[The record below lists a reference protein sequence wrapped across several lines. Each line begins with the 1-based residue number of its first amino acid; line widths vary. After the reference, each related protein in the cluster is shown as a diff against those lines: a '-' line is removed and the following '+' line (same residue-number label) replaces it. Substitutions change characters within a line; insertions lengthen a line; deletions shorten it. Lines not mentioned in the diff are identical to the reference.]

1 MELEA
6 LARCLGTGSCI
17 VTQLTSGL
25 IIGMLLFLIASG
37 VTLIFGV
44 LNVINFAHGSLYML
58 GAYIAWTLYQA
69 SGSYFVSAVGAA
81 LAVGLIGIAFERLLM
96 SKVYGSDVLMQ
107 LLVCYA
113 VVLIADDLVKILWGP
128 RVLSMGMPAEFRLPP
143 LRFLGGVVPPFY
155 VFMIVTAAAIGLLL
169 WAVIARSR
177 FGKVVRAAAVNGP
190 MLSALGIRVNLYYAA
205 VFGLGSLLAGAAGA
219 LAAPVRS
226 LTPGMGF
233 SILIES
239 FIVTVIG
246 GMGSIVGAFV
256 ASLLIGFTRSF
267 GSIGFPLFVDGVM
280 FLIMALV
287 LIFKPSGLFGRVQR

>member
-1 MELEA
+1 MDLDA
-6 LARCLGTGSCI
+6 LLRCVSGASCI
-17 VTQLTSGL
+17 VTQLTSGM

-44 LNVINFAHGSLYML
+44 LNITNFAHGSLYMA
-58 GAYIAWTLYQA
+58 GAYIALSIYRLTGNYFLAVVGA
-69 SGSYFVSAVGAA
+69 SIAVGI
-81 LAVGLIGIAFERLLM
+81 LGILFERLLM
-96 SKVYGSDVLMQ
+96 SRVYGSNVLMQ

-113 VVLIADDLVKILWGP
+113 VVLITDDLVKIIWGP
-128 RVLSMGMPAEFRLPP
+128 RVLSMGMPVEFRLPP
-143 LRFLGGVVPPFY
+143 LRFLGGVVPPY
-155 VFMIVTAAAIGLLL
+155 YLFMIGAAIATGLVL
-169 WAVIARSR
+169 WLVIAGTR

-190 MLSALGIRVNLYYAA
+190 MVSALGIRVNLYYAA
-205 VFGLGSLLAGAAGA
+205 VFAIGSGLAGIAGA

-256 ASLLIGFTRSF
+256 AAIIIGMTRSF

-280 FLIMALV
+280 FLFMALV

>member
-1 MELEA
+1 MDLEA
-6 LARCLGTGSCI
+6 LMRCLGTGSCV
-17 VTQLTSGL
+17 VTQLTSGM

-58 GAYIAWTLYQA
+58 GAYIALTLYQA
-69 SGSYFVSAVGAA
+69 TGSYFASALGAAVAVGF
-81 LAVGLIGIAFERLLM
+81 LGIAFERFLM
-96 SKVYGSDVLMQ
+96 SKVYGSNVLMQ

-113 VVLIADDLVKILWGP
+113 VVLISDDLVKIIWGP
-128 RVLSMGMPAEFRLPP
+128 RVLSMGMPVEFRLPP

-155 VFMIVTAAAIGLLL
+155 LFMIGAAIAIGLVL
-169 WAVIARSR
+169 WLVIAGTR

-190 MLSALGIRVNLYYAA
+190 MVAALGIRVNLYYAA
-205 VFGLGSLLAGAAGA
+205 VFGIGSALAGAAGA

-256 ASLLIGFTRSF
+256 AAIIIGLTRSF

-287 LIFKPSGLFGRVQR
+287 LIFKPSGLFGRPLR

>member
-1 MELEA
+1 VDIDA
-6 LARCLGTGSCI
+6 LMRCLGTGSCV

-58 GAYIAWTLYQA
+58 GAYTAWTLYQVT
-69 SGSYFVSAVGAA
+69 GSYFVSAIGAA
-81 LAVGLIGIAFERLLM
+81 IAIGLLGIVFERLLM

-113 VVLIADDLVKILWGP
+113 VVLIADDMVKILWGP
-128 RVLSMGMPAEFRLPP
+128 RVLSMGMPAEFRVPP
-143 LRFLGGVVPPFY
+143 LRFMGGVVPPFY
-155 VFMIVTAAAIGLLL
+155 LFMIGTAAAIGLLL
-169 WAVIARSR
+169 GLLITRSR
-177 FGKVVRAAAVNGP
+177 FGKIVRAAAVNGP
-190 MLSALGIRVNLYYAA
+190 MLQALGIRVNLYYAA

-246 GMGSIVGAFV
+246 GMGSILGAFV

-267 GSIGFPLFVDGVM
+267 GSVGFPLFVDGVM

-287 LIFKPSGLFGRVQR
+287 LIFKPSGLFGRPQR